1 MIKVLICVCMTVCCY
16 YIGGVFCKRYKERRN
31 LFFSL
36 VSFCNAYEANLNFYK
51 KKLEIFVREFVAAD
65 GNKNFKML
73 ASKGLGMEF
82 NVKKVGVLEER
93 LNQALPLLTEE
104 QTAYIDG
111 FFKILGKGDASGQK
125 TQLKTYKFYFE
136 EQLKKA
142 TDNFDKK
149 GKMCNKLGLLCGIF
163 LSILVI

>member
-1 MIKVLICVCMTVCCY
+1 
-16 YIGGVFCKRYKERRN
+16 
-31 LFFSL
+31 
-36 VSFCNAYEANLNFYK
+36 
-51 KKLEIFVREFVAAD
+51 
-65 GNKNFKML
+65 ML
-73 ASKGLGMEF
+73 ASQGLGMEF